1 MLQASSAFMLTGI
14 THGKAGVRRLAQRL
28 VLWGVNLIWYL
39 IAILLVSVSEMLV
52 AAHWVAGCPACPVA
66 SGMGVLSRRVLLA
79 FLLWSMHSANKL
91 DTTPAPGS
99 GRVRAPPALRG
110 GRLDRSCYDGVKA
123 GLVCTHIGRV
133 LKRALALS
141 IRECHLFWPV
151 WLPWAVRRGHR
162 SKEPSITH
170 RTSGEHAQTHSVQH

>member
-14 THGKAGVRRLAQRL
+14 TQGKAGVRRLAQRL

-52 AAHWVAGCPACPVA
+52 AAALGSRMPCVPCRQRHGC
-66 SGMGVLSRRVLLA
+66 SISRRVLLA

-110 GRLDRSCYDGVKA
+110 RPAR
-123 GLVCTHIGRV
+123 
-133 LKRALALS
+133 
-141 IRECHLFWPV
+141 P
-151 WLPWAVRRGHR
+151 
-162 SKEPSITH
+162 
-170 RTSGEHAQTHSVQH
+170 